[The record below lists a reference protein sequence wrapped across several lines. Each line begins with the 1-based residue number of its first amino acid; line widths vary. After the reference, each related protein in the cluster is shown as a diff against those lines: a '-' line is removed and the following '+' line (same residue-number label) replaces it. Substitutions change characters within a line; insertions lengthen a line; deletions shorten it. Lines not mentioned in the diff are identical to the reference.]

1 MRHLNSCNGFS
12 FADHFP
18 VWKVERPARHETR
31 QTLPCSS
38 RPALRGSKRRPT
50 IQNSRDNFLHASALT
65 MSRKHFQA
73 AWTWASAAKECRR
86 RRIHRGLARLRQQQL
101 AWRLASALETVN
113 STAGS
118 TAASR
123 GHSLL
128 AGLRASLAVLSQP
141 RRAGHHAR
149 AARGRRR
156 GLLRRRVRW

>member
-1 MRHLNSCNGFS
+1 MRHLNSCKCNGFS

-50 IQNSRDNFLHASALT
+50 IQIHETTFFTPLLT
-65 MSRKHFQA
+65 RKHFQA